1 MRSFR
6 SVVVL
11 AALTVFAIASV
22 AQSPTRIPLPNNSP
36 FPISQGVWVGNTLYL
51 SGTLDPDFSKP
62 PAKDT
67 KAAAANVKCTGVN
80 ECKGK
85 GACAGAGNACAGKNE
100 CKGKGVTSMTEADCK
115 AKGGTVAAATPKK

>member
-1 MRSFR
+1 MKN
-6 SVVVL
+6 VKG
-11 AALTVFAIASV
+11 TMIASAV
-22 AQSPTRIPLPNNSP
+22 ASL
-36 FPISQGVWVGNTLYL
+36 FAFGAYAA
-51 SGTLDPDFSKP
+51 DAKAADKA

-100 CKGKGVTSMTEADCK
+100 CKGKGVTAMTEADCK
-115 AKGGTVAAATPKK
+115 AKNGTVVAEAPKKDEKAPAKK

>member
-1 MRSFR
+1 MKNIKG
-6 SVVVL
+6 
-11 AALTVFAIASV
+11 TVIASAV
-22 AQSPTRIPLPNNSP
+22 ASL
-36 FPISQGVWVGNTLYL
+36 FAVGAYAA
-51 SGTLDPDFSKP
+51 DKAAAA

-100 CKGKGVTSMTEADCK
+100 CKGKGVTQLSEADCK
-115 AKGGTVAAATPKK
+115 AKGGTVVADAKKK